1 MRTLWTHYLP
11 ELTTIAQTYRLP
23 ILTKYLNTHK
33 DVGTDNWG
41 IQDFFWQN
49 VKVTVV
55 DWDYIMDS
63 PDFHLIDDVPWTWV
77 KIVMRKKSFIES
89 YDFERFD
96 ADCTYFMDLWL
107 TMVAVMMKVIH
118 VSGNEELAVDRTVFF
133 MSVWSDIREFI
144 DNARC
149 ANDHTILDNIHYTM

>member
-23 ILTKYLNTHK
+23 ILTKYLNTHE

-49 VKVTVV
+49 VKVTEAE
-55 DWDYIMDS
+55 WEYIMNS
-63 PDFHLIDDVPWTWV
+63 PDFHLIDDVAWTWV
-77 KIVMRKKSFIES
+77 KIVMRKNSFLES
-89 YDFERFD
+89 YNFEYFD
-96 ADCTYFMDLWL
+96 VECTYFMDLWL
-107 TMVAVMMKVIH
+107 TLLAVMMKVIH

-133 MSVWSDIREFI
+133 MSVWSDIKEFV
-144 DNARC
+144 DTARC
-149 ANDHTILDNIHYTM
+149 SNDHTILDNIRYTM

>member
-23 ILTKYLNTHK
+23 ILTKYLNTHE

-49 VKVTVV
+49 VKVNIIDWPYVV
-55 DWDYIMDS
+55 DS

-77 KIVMRKKSFIES
+77 KIVMRKNSFLES
-89 YDFERFD
+89 YNFEYFD
-96 ADCTYFMDLWL
+96 TDCTYYMDLWL
-107 TMVAVMMKVIH
+107 TLLAVMMKMVHI
-118 VSGNEELAVDRTVFF
+118 SGNEELAIDRTVFF
-133 MSVWSDIREFI
+133 MSVWSDIKEYITVARDEN
-144 DNARC
+144 DNS
-149 ANDHTILDNIHYTM
+149 ILDNIHYTM